1 MNYITQALYSF
12 FKPMTSTMRW
22 ESTHIFD
29 PQANL
34 QPSLLVSLLESWA
47 KVDPKPASILCDLRV
62 TSIMHAKMP
71 QPPEHEFLLVKTED
85 RENTSRIFLLER
97 TVDPALVTGPGER
110 PTAMESV
117 KQLCA
122 AMTTSS
128 SSLVSVEEGLP
139 QLDRLT
145 VSTVQAAHVLS
156 DSLENKKG
164 GYQAVDHFLG
174 SSYVYSRGCQGE
186 NVRLLEPAKR
196 LSLYQLAIIAKA
208 VQKRF
213 STYDVLKEQ
222 CYFHAGVIYLAVLHH
237 FGSISPNRPTD
248 ASNLNHGRLLGLK
261 IKAIDQKDVLQ
272 IVEDYKEEYDA
283 AMKGVSN

>member
-47 KVDPKPASILCDLRV
+47 KADPKPASILCDLRV

-71 QPPEHEFLLVKTED
+71 QPPEHEFLLVKMED
-85 RENTSRIFLLER
+85 RENASRIFLLER

-164 GYQAVDHFLG
+164 GYQAVDHFFGFQLRVFQG
-174 SSYVYSRGCQGE
+174 VPGRERTTFGTRQTAIALSTGHHCQSCSETVFDLRRIKG
-186 NVRLLEPAKR
+186 
-196 LSLYQLAIIAKA
+196 
-208 VQKRF
+208 
-213 STYDVLKEQ
+213 
-222 CYFHAGVIYLAVLHH
+222 AVLLPRRRYLFGGPTSFRLH
-237 FGSISPNRPTD
+237 FPQQ
-248 ASNLNHGRLLGLK
+248 AHGRFQSK
-261 IKAIDQKDVLQ
+261 SWATSQ
-272 IVEDYKEEYDA
+272 VED
-283 AMKGVSN
+283 